1 MAMHNAPQEKNMKR
15 LFIVISLIAMAY
27 LAMQTNTVKSAV
39 NNIFIKASH
48 ANKSDIDIP
57 KADPQLKN
65 SALIEQ
71 LTALSTQTVD
81 ENRTLNTRVK
91 RLEGSVAI
99 LENKLV
105 EQLSGQLQST
115 KQLQANSQIVQP
127 AAKAVVANRVYTEG
141 RAQDKSLSK
150 PVNDPSTAAIVATI
164 IHAPEISKNEQQKR
178 IKQQAIL
185 RALSQKM
192 ELAALSGLSN

>member
-127 AAKAVVANRVYTEG
+127 AAKAVVANSVYTEG

>member
-127 AAKAVVANRVYTEG
+127 AAKAVVANRFYTEG

>member
-1 MAMHNAPQEKNMKR
+1 MKR

>member
-127 AAKAVVANRVYTEG
+127 AAKAVVANRFYTEG

-150 PVNDPSTAAIVATI
+150 PVNDPLTAAIVATI